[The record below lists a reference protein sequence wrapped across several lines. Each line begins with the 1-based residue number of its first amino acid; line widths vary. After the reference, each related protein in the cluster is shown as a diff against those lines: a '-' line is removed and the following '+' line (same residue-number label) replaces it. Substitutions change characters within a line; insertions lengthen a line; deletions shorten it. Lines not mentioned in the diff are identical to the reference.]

1 MEPVIESEDMEL
13 VDVECLKMK
22 SRWMVKIYM
31 DKEGG
36 ITLDDC
42 SEISNQVS
50 DLLDI
55 HEVPPDTYILEVSS
69 PGLNRPLAREKDFI
83 KYRGHNIKV
92 KVRDDLDGKKILK
105 GKLLDF
111 QEVGGEKI
119 LIIDTKEKVY
129 RISRETVVRATLEY
143 DFSY

>member
-1 MEPVIESEDMEL
+1 MIKPVIESEDMEL
-13 VDVECLKMK
+13 VDVEWLKMK

-36 ITLDDC
+36 VTLDDC

-69 PGLNRPLAREKDFI
+69 PGLNRPLSRENEFI
-83 KYRGHNIKV
+83 KYRGHNIMV
-92 KVRDDLDGKKILK
+92 KVRDELDGKRIFT

-111 QEVGGEKI
+111 QEGGREEI
-119 LIIDTKEKVY
+119 LIIDTKDKVY
-129 RISRETVVRATLEY
+129 RISRETVVRATL
-143 DFSY
+143 